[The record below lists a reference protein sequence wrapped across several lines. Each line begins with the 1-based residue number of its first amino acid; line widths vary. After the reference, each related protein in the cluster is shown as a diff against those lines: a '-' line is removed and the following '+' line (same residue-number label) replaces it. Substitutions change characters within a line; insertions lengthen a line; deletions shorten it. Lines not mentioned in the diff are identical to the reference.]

1 MESITLYNSSVRL
14 MVRNNSTEDQYT
26 KELQMRDQDVKT
38 CTTRIRK
45 KFERILSC
53 LKCNAIVKD
62 ICNIVA
68 YYYDHFS
75 CIPTKKVH
83 AL

>member
-38 CTTRIRK
+38 CTTRI
-45 KFERILSC
+45 ERIVR
-53 LKCNAIVKD
+53 KNYFPKTKD
-62 ICNIVA
+62 FKVNIVM
-68 YYYDHFS
+68 FKMQCN
-75 CIPTKKVH
+75 CITYLQYRCIFLRP
-83 AL
+83 